1 MNWTVRPA
9 VAGDAEELVRLRVVM
24 FEAMGRDVANTD
36 WERPCVELF
45 RRELGGPG
53 LIAAVVDAP
62 GGGLA
67 SCAAA
72 FIRLDMPRPGDLGT
86 SMAHLH
92 NVCTDP
98 AWRRR
103 GLARLVVTALVDRL
117 DDLGLVKCDL
127 HATEEGRG
135 LYESLGFQPRTGG
148 LEMVR
153 KLKF

>member
-9 VAGDAEELVRLRVVM
+9 VPADAEELTRLRVVM
-24 FEAMGRDVANTD
+24 FEAMGRDISNTD
-36 WERPCVELF
+36 WERPCVDVF
-45 RRELGGPG
+45 RRDLGGPG
-53 LIAAVVDAP
+53 LVATVVDAP

-72 FIRLDMPRPGDLGT
+72 FIRPDMPRPGDLGT
-86 SMAHLH
+86 ASAHVH

-103 GLARLVVTALVDRL
+103 GLARLVVEALVDQL
-117 DDLGLVKCDL
+117 DALGVTKSDL

-135 LYESLGFQPRTGG
+135 LYESLGYKPRDGG
-148 LEMVR
+148 VEMVR
-153 KLKF
+153 HLS

>member
-1 MNWTVRPA
+1 MNWTVRPG
-9 VAGDAEELVRLRVVM
+9 VPDDAEELTRLRVVM
-24 FEAMGRDVANTD
+24 FEDMGYDVGVGD
-36 WERPCVELF
+36 WEGPCAAMF

-53 LIAAVVDAP
+53 LLATVVDAP

-72 FIRLDMPRPGDLGT
+72 FIHADMPRPGDVAT

-98 AWRRR
+98 AWRRQ

-117 DDLGLVKCDL
+117 DALGLTKTDL
-127 HATEEGRG
+127 HASVNGRG
-135 LYESLGFQPRTGG
+135 LYESLGFKPRQGG

-153 KLKF
+153 KLS

>member
-1 MNWTVRPA
+1 MSWVTRPA
-9 VAGDAEELVRLRVVM
+9 VPADAEELVRLRSLM
-24 FEAMGRDVANTD
+24 FEAMGRDVADTD
-36 WERPCVELF
+36 WQRPCVEIF

-53 LIAAVVDAP
+53 LIAAVIDAP

-72 FIRLDMPRPGDLGT
+72 FIRADMPRPSDLGT
-86 SMAHLH
+86 SYAHVH

-117 DDLGLVKCDL
+117 DGLGVAKSDL
-127 HATEEGRG
+127 HATKDGQG
-135 LYESLGFQPRTGG
+135 LYESLGFKARMGG

-153 KLKF
+153 RLS